1 MDRLMHTKLEYQTRR
16 PLGVALGFL
25 IVTTA
30 TVCACASADGEPGSE
45 NVDRSAEALKKVD
58 LNECAC
64 IDLTQIEDCRAAST
78 CASYTNISGQ
88 YDTYYCKRTKTNF
101 KCPKVAEHLC
111 RIGGYPPNGIKCCNG
126 AEYVGSL
133 LLCK

>member
-1 MDRLMHTKLEYQTRR
+1 MHTKLEYQTRC

-25 IVTTA
+25 IVMAA
-30 TVCACASADGEPGSE
+30 TVCACGSADGEPGSE
-45 NVDRSAEALKKVD
+45 NVDQSAEALKKVD

-88 YDTYYCKRTKTNF
+88 YDTYHCNARRRISNVRRSPSTF
-101 KCPKVAEHLC
+101 AESEAIRLM
-111 RIGGYPPNGIKCCNG
+111 
-126 AEYVGSL
+126 A
-133 LLCK
+133 